1 MMIRGRFALSRE
13 AATYTRHRTF
23 QLTFN
28 LVQLVAE
35 MCEHRPPSSTTTFP
49 STVSVDCRLTV
60 WTWDSMLQGSHT
72 EWEMV
77 SEERCWKI
85 YFNGKSC
92 EAWKKN
98 GCIFSELVEY
108 EKKTAGHTLGTLRE
122 KCMFEDG
129 HFLTVFF
136 VFIIFCCVGVTW
148 ARIQS
153 FLFKS
158 VVNLLRNGWRSLV
171 LSTHVCLLCVCI
183 SNEVS

>member
-77 SEERCWKI
+77 SEKRCWKI

-108 EKKTAGHTLGTLRE
+108 EKKNSRAPPGHTARE
-122 KCMFEDG
+122 RYVWGWSFPDRV
-129 HFLTVFF
+129 L
-136 VFIIFCCVGVTW
+136 CVHN
-148 ARIQS
+148 
-153 FLFKS
+153 F
-158 VVNLLRNGWRSLV
+158 LLRWRD
-171 LSTHVCLLCVCI
+171 LSENPVVF
-183 SNEVS
+183 V